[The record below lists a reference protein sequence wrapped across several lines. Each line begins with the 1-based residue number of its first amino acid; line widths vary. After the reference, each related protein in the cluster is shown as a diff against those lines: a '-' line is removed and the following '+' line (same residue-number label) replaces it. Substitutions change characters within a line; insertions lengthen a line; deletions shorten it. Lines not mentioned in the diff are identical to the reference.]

1 MKAFPRQKKK
11 KNVHRVLFFT
21 RIIQAN
27 ADNCKSM
34 NELSFSDQAMAE
46 LNKLSPLDQMP
57 LVDAL
62 STVSPE
68 ELRQNKSK
76 YGAFSRDGKTYYRL
90 REGDLRLYFTEN
102 NGEIRCSHI
111 LHKHS
116 ITDFAFR
123 AKLPVKEE
131 HLIEQDKNFWE
142 YLDSLSK

>member
-1 MKAFPRQKKK
+1 
-11 KNVHRVLFFT
+11 
-21 RIIQAN
+21 
-27 ADNCKSM
+27 M

-76 YGAFSRDGKTYYRL
+76 YGAFSRTYYRL

>member
-1 MKAFPRQKKK
+1 
-11 KNVHRVLFFT
+11 
-21 RIIQAN
+21 
-27 ADNCKSM
+27 M

-76 YGAFSRDGKTYYRL
+76 YGAFSRKSKYGAFSREGKTYYRL

-102 NGEIRCSHI
+102 NGEIHCSHI

>member
-1 MKAFPRQKKK
+1 
-11 KNVHRVLFFT
+11 
-21 RIIQAN
+21 
-27 ADNCKSM
+27 M

-46 LNKLSPLDQMP
+46 LNKLSAIDQMP
-57 LVDAL
+57 VIEAL
-62 STVSPE
+62 STVSPD
-68 ELRQNKSK
+68 ELKNEKGK
-76 YGAFSRDGKTYYRL
+76 YGAFSRNGKTYYRL
-90 REGDLRLYFTEN
+90 REGELRIYFTESK
-102 NGEIRCSHI
+102 GSIFCSYI